1 MVKICGINCDIFP
14 QKPIFSNF
22 FVAVEKLLTIPLEVC
37 AISLLVIFQNIELH
51 QVYLYEIERVFS
63 FLLWLKIKIFI
74 DPIFISSEIVA
85 ARVASVG
92 VQRGGEGDP
101 DENSGLKQPR

>member
-1 MVKICGINCDIFP
+1 MLKICGINCGIFP

-37 AISLLVIFQNIELH
+37 AISLLVIFQNI
-51 QVYLYEIERVFS
+51 FS
-63 FLLWLKIKIFI
+63 FLLWLKIKIFF